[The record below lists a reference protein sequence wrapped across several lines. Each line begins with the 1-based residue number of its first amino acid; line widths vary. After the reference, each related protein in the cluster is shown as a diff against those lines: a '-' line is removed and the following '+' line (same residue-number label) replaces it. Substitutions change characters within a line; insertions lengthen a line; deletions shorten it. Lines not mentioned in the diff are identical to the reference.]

1 MNFTHSRTH
10 FHSGHKPTLFSVPH
24 LSDSTTAHPA
34 VQVKHLDSHWTF
46 LCLKKIQT
54 SRCCQTYFP
63 IFLVL
68 SLCFPH
74 SSPHCH
80 TRCWTLT
87 LPTLIASLSVSSS
100 GCSHINHP
108 PNRLHFQ
115 NFKENKTLSCQAN
128 KKLQLLSISLN
139 LACGGS
145 TSSSSNSF

>member
-1 MNFTHSRTH
+1 MNFTHSCTH

-24 LSDSTTAHPA
+24 LSDSITAHPA

-46 LCLKKIQT
+46 LCLKKMSNQQVL
-54 SRCCQTYFP
+54 SNLLP
-63 IFLVL
+63 NFLVL

-100 GCSHINHP
+100 SCPHINHP
-108 PNRLHFQ
+108 PDYISKILKR
-115 NFKENKTLSCQAN
+115 T
-128 KKLQLLSISLN
+128 KLCHVKQTKN
-139 LACGGS
+139 
-145 TSSSSNSF
+145 SNCFPSH